1 MTLLRYSKIC
11 DVDNS
16 WPSSVMISSVLRGEY
31 HDLVSCLAGRW
42 VGRRRQTDMSPWS
55 MCLTCWKS
63 AMSPDAPIMVDSLT
77 LYSRRMSLNRARDP
91 YEAAPGSRVSV
102 CQ

>member
-1 MTLLRYSKIC
+1 
-11 DVDNS
+11 
-16 WPSSVMISSVLRGEY
+16 
-31 HDLVSCLAGRW
+31 
-42 VGRRRQTDMSPWS
+42 MSPWS

-91 YEAAPGSRVSV
+91 YEAAAGRSW
-102 CQ
+102 

>member
-1 MTLLRYSKIC
+1 
-11 DVDNS
+11 
-16 WPSSVMISSVLRGEY
+16 
-31 HDLVSCLAGRW
+31 
-42 VGRRRQTDMSPWS
+42 

-91 YEAAPGSRVSV
+91 YEAAPGPRVSV
-102 CQ
+102 CP